1 MKRTRR
7 KFTTSFKTKVVLEA
21 IKERQSLQVLSQK
34 YAIHP
39 NQITAWKA
47 HFLSNAEK
55 VFDTNDDTIQ
65 VIQSERDDLFR
76 EIGKMKMEMEWLK
89 KKLS

>member
-7 KFTTSFKTKVVLEA
+7 KFTTAFKTKVVLEA

-47 HFLSNAEK
+47 HFLANAEK

-65 VIQSERDDLFR
+65 EIQTERDDLFR

-89 KKLS
+89 KKLD